1 MFCEKRTIFT
11 ETTREGC
18 ITESII
24 AMLLASGLL
33 RIIFPHE
40 SEALDTQKILQAKC
54 KMEHMKLN

>member
-1 MFCEKRTIFT
+1 MSGPCSAKKEPYSPKPPEK
-11 ETTREGC
+11 G

-40 SEALDTQKILQAKC
+40 SEALDTQKILQS
-54 KMEHMKLN
+54 